1 MTTTRGLGSTTQYNG
16 GSARWEGTE
25 DKQRTVSIKDLPLE
39 SQAAHEILKL
49 LRECDPKGRT
59 RLLEVAR
66 QKDPVTQQ
74 GLAGVAALFQRL
86 EMPLNPAGIQRFKA
100 DRGLGGGTSLNPAC
114 AKAYARAV
122 NGGEVLFRVDRGE
135 EANLRPADKACLGF
149 LRTWSRSHGAEA
161 VGRLKEAL
169 DLGNP
174 EVGADAAALANEY
187 VGVNTVREVSKAS
200 SMRNCPL
207 TPEGMDALSTQLEAE
222 KAKATAATAAT
233 ATRLTRPASNASA
246 SAVSPTAA
254 TQTRLTRPPSSASPT
269 ISPTTTTTLTRPPSK
284 AGAAPSQTTSVA
296 TRMPAGPVTSMA
308 PRPKK

>member
-39 SQAAHEILKL
+39 SQTAHEILKL
-49 LRECDPKGRT
+49 LRECDPRGRA
-59 RLLEVAR
+59 RVLEVAH

-74 GLAGVAALFQRL
+74 GLAGVASLFQRL
-86 EMPLNPAGIQRFKA
+86 EMPLSAPGIQRFKA
-100 DRGLGGGTSLNPAC
+100 DRGLGGGTALNPAC

-174 EVGADAAALANEY
+174 EVGPDAAALANEY

-207 TPEGMDALSTQLEAE
+207 TPEGMEALSSQLEAE
-222 KAKATAATAAT
+222 KAKVAAATTAASPTT
-233 ATRLTRPASNASA
+233 TTKLQRPAS
-246 SAVSPTAA
+246 AA
-254 TQTRLTRPPSSASPT
+254 PKIGTGA
-269 ISPTTTTTLTRPPSK
+269 TTTTLTRPPSK
-284 AGAAPSQTTSVA
+284 APSAAAAASATSPP
-296 TRMPAGPVTSMA
+296 RMPATAVTSMS
-308 PRPKK
+308 PRPKR